1 MIAAL
6 PVLMVALQE
15 GRTVVVDELDAKLH
29 PKLLRYVGYGFGS
42 SQQCQNTGIQNGKI
56 KGLYHIIIRPIL
68 ETSNNV
74 VGIAPNR

>member
-29 PKLLRYVGYGFGS
+29 PKLLRYV
-42 SQQCQNTGIQNGKI
+42 IQMFKNPELNK
-56 KGLYHIIIRPIL
+56 KEALL
-68 ETSNNV
+68 
-74 VGIAPNR
+74 ALAFAADKKLL